1 MADIVDIVPELKD
14 CECLRIVDRHKRTFS
29 YPMHRH
35 NVMELNFIER
45 GNGARRIVRDSSE
58 SIGDYDLVMF
68 GNNLE
73 HSWDQG
79 TCSSADIRE
88 LTVHFDGDI
97 FLKGMQGKRV
107 FESVN
112 KMLKESSQGLSF
124 GMPSVLSIYNT
135 LNRLVGEKDQFEQI
149 ILFERIIYELA
160 KSPYRVLTRMQHEL
174 PDYSIAAGKVAGLR
188 EYVRKNYHRNL
199 QLKEL
204 VEFSGLPSSS
214 LNRLF
219 KMHTGMTVYNYLIQ
233 VRLEKAAR
241 RLIDT
246 ADKISDIARQC
257 GFCNISNFNR
267 AFKANCN
274 VTPREYREAFQ
285 KDKQSV

>member
-1 MADIVDIVPELKD
+1 MANIVDIVPELKD

-45 GNGARRIVRDSSE
+45 GNGARRIVRDSCE
-58 SIGDYDLVMF
+58 PIGDYDLVLF

-79 TCSSADIRE
+79 TCASADIRE
-88 LTVHFDGDI
+88 LTVHFDADI

-124 GMPSVLSIYNT
+124 GMQSVLSVYNL

-149 ILFERIIYELA
+149 VLFERIIYELA
-160 KSPYRVLTRMQHEL
+160 KSSYRVLTRIQHEL
-174 PDYSIAAGKVAGLR
+174 PDYSHVAGKVAGIKDYIR
-188 EYVRKNYHRNL
+188 NNYHKDLSLENL
-199 QLKEL
+199 
-204 VEFSGLPSSS
+204 VSYSGLPASS

-219 KMHTGMTVYNYLIQ
+219 KMQTGMTVYNYLIQ
-233 VRLEKAAR
+233 IRLEKAAR
-241 RLIDT
+241 KLIDT
-246 ADKISDIARQC
+246 TDKITDVARQC
-257 GFCNISNFNR
+257 GFRNISNFNR
-267 AFKANCN
+267 SFRASSGI
-274 VTPREYREAFQ
+274 TPREYRDAFQ